1 MTIDDKTREV
11 VERLAKERDADV
23 ILLNGEMY
31 PPLDLK
37 FIKALELRKKRP
49 NVILIYVTPGGMPD
63 VSYRIGRCLQN
74 NYKHVSIV
82 ISGWCK
88 SAGTILCTGAHEL
101 IFSVHG
107 ELGPIDV
114 QIRREDELGER
125 DSGLSIE
132 SAFDSLYKATFKL
145 FEDCMLEIKDHSY
158 GSITFRTAAEIASNM
173 AVGMVSP
180 IFSQLDP
187 IKIGETHRSVRISEE
202 YAKRLAMISRNL
214 RATAD
219 FNPINMLLRGY
230 PAHGF
235 VIDRQEAEMIFRNVS
250 KASGNLKQLVENLG
264 DRALYPVTEESGT
277 GPIME
282 YLNDE
287 PTTGT
292 KKASTAPRKTK
303 GQRRSSANGASAN
316 ADGGV

>member
-23 ILLNGEMY
+23 ILLN
-31 PPLDLK
+31 
-37 FIKALELRKKRP
+37 
-49 NVILIYVTPGGMPD
+49 
-63 VSYRIGRCLQN
+63 
-74 NYKHVSIV
+74 
-82 ISGWCK
+82 
-88 SAGTILCTGAHEL
+88 
-101 IFSVHG
+101 
-107 ELGPIDV
+107 
-114 QIRREDELGER
+114 
-125 DSGLSIE
+125 
-132 SAFDSLYKATFKL
+132 
-145 FEDCMLEIKDHSY
+145 
-158 GSITFRTAAEIASNM
+158 
-173 AVGMVSP
+173 
-180 IFSQLDP
+180 
-187 IKIGETHRSVRISEE
+187 GETHRSVRISEE